1 MADMAEIADSPAS
14 TETLDLGWMAPGSAS
29 EPRAAMQRIEALCAM
44 HPTLFGAMFALMA
57 THPGV
62 PRAVLAKA
70 IKQFR
75 RDADAHSPED
85 VMGLMTAV
93 TNGAQQAFDA
103 VLRTRRGSER
113 KASALPF
120 LRPD

>member
-1 MADMAEIADSPAS
+1 MEPARIAPD
-14 TETLDLGWMAPGSAS
+14 ETPDLGWMAPGSVS
-29 EPRAAMQRIEALCAM
+29 EPRAAMQRIEALCGM
-44 HPTLFGAMFALMA
+44 HPSLFGAMFVLMA
-57 THPGV
+57 THPAV

-75 RDADAHSPED
+75 RDADPYPLED

-93 TNGAQQAFDA
+93 SNGAQQAFDA

-113 KASALPF
+113 KVSALPF
-120 LRPD
+120 VRPD